1 MFHEVDFFFKFH
13 SYYANVIFRSW
24 SGNFRSTDD
33 RRFQER
39 DHRRNE
45 GQRGRGER
53 DDRSFRGGDMR
64 QERHHRSRSP
74 DDRPSRTVQRSD
86 MRSYGESPPTG
97 VDPRDVGT
105 ARLGEE
111 GEATS
116 PANLL
121 YNLSKMLS

>member
-1 MFHEVDFFFKFH
+1 MIHG
-13 SYYANVIFRSW
+13 SGL
-24 SGNFRSTDD
+24 GNFRATDD
-33 RRFQER
+33 RRFHER

-64 QERHHRSRSP
+64 QQERHHRSRSP
-74 DDRPSRTVQRSD
+74 DDRPARNVQRID
-86 MRSYGESPPTG
+86 MRNYGESPQTG
-97 VDPRDVGT
+97 GGPRDVG
-105 ARLGEE
+105 AGRLGEE